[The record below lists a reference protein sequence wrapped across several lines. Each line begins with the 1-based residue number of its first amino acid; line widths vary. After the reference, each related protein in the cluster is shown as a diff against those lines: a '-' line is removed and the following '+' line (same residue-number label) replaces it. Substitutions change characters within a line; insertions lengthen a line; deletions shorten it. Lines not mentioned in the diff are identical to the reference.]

1 MKLAL
6 AQRTIQS
13 KTFQDWRGATRKAVA
28 DLKDTAQAEAV
39 LQLMLTEVATM
50 RAEYPRPVKGT
61 VTQ

>member
-13 KTFQDWRGATRKAVA
+13 KPFQDWRTATRKTVA
-28 DLKDTAQAEAV
+28 DLKDAAPEDAV
-39 LQLMLTEVATM
+39 LQLMLTEVAAM

-61 VTQ
+61 VAQ